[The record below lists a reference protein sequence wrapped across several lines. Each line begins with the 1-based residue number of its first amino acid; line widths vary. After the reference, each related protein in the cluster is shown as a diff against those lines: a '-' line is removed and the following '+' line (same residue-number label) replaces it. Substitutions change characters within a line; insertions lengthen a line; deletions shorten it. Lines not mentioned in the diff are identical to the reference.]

1 MQEKVACLIC
11 IHLLACLLANEM
23 EEGEKGSY
31 SFPPPCTP
39 LGFSFSLSTRNGL
52 IRSGMLLPLHSIFF
66 LQYDTA
72 VVLRDPCK
80 VGRCCAQSLVV
91 VILGDTLFF
100 VEMRDDRVAV
110 AGRCDL
116 LLCRDCLTMTNGRK
130 QCSTAAGL
138 RILSRIPLSRIKSQE
153 DARFIRFVYKL
164 LRVIRR
170 IEKVLRCL
178 N

>member
-1 MQEKVACLIC
+1 MRWRRERERKDP
-11 IHLLACLLANEM
+11 IHSLLHV
-23 EEGEKGSY
+23 
-31 SFPPPCTP
+31 P
-39 LGFSFSLSTRNGL
+39 LWGFSLSIRNGL
-52 IRSGMLLPLHSIFF
+52 IRSGMLLPIHSIFF
-66 LQYDTA
+66 LQYDTVA
-72 VVLRDPCK
+72 LRDPCK
-80 VGRCCAQSLVV
+80 VGRCCSVSCCCYSM
-91 VILGDTLFF
+91 IYSFCR
-100 VEMRDDRVAV
+100 EMRDDRVAG

-138 RILSRIPLSRIKSQE
+138 RILYRIPFSRIKSQE

-170 IEKVLRCL
+170 IEKVLRCI